1 MVHIDLH
8 VGMDSDGTSAEER
21 VECEEEVRCVGRMA
35 ISEGTKDRYARA
47 CADFLVD
54 NGLVHTLQS

>member
-1 MVHIDLH
+1 MDGDVPDLL
-8 VGMDSDGTSAEER
+8 DGTSAEER
-21 VECEEEVRCVGRMA
+21 AEALQNVKEEERRVGAVSAETR
-35 ISEGTKDRYARA
+35 GGYARA